1 MSFFLPCLQSYIAFS
16 LTDQMLFIRLHSKGG
31 ALVVTRKHCNIVH
44 SIVNTDFLLFIHSH
58 SQHHTPGTSPYV
70 TPVIKHLVIPI
81 LLFSTQTSPHES
93 IQQSPNNNL
102 TLPLRK
108 SCLFR
113 LFNVYVYITV
123 ICNVK
128 FSQSRVRV
136 QSTHRLLSLPP
147 CSLHVK

>member
-1 MSFFLPCLQSYIAFS
+1 
-16 LTDQMLFIRLHSKGG
+16 MLLIRLHSKGG
-31 ALVVTRKHCNIVH
+31 ALVATRKHCNLGHI
-44 SIVNTDFLLFIHSH
+44 ILNADFLLFIHSH

-113 LFNVYVYITV
+113 VVKCFCIYA
-123 ICNVK
+123 CNLCCKV
-128 FSQSRVRV
+128 SQSRVRV
-136 QSTHRLLSLPP
+136 PSTSTSPLSA
-147 CSLHVK
+147 SVFSAR